1 MRCQKKHA
9 TEPGNDDKEE
19 AEMMELSQKL
29 PISHDLL
36 RVMKVQLVPR
46 GCWGV
51 NSTGFC
57 NMPQKNSQLGSQEE
71 SILMSLYVLGQGDQ
85 LSWELSHPNLLSGIP
100 HLGWQK

>member
-57 NMPQKNSQLGSQEE
+57 NMPQKNSQLGREPRR
-71 SILMSLYVLGQGDQ
+71 INPYVTVCTGAG
-85 LSWELSHPNLLSGIP
+85 
-100 HLGWQK
+100 